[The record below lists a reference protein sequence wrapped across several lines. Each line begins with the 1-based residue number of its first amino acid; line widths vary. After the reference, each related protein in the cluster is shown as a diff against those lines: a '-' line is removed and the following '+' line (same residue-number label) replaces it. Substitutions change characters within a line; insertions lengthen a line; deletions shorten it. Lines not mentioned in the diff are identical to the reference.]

1 VAPRIL
7 SHPKLHRFFDFDF
20 DYDND
25 NDNDNAAFVFD
36 LLLTR

>member
-1 VAPRIL
+1 VAPRML
-7 SHPKLHRFFDFDF
+7 SHPKLHRFFDF